1 MPVFLKKLR
10 LTFYVFIGIML
21 YTLMKFCMKMR
32 FFIILS
38 VFSIL
43 YSACGVEPTAQS
55 TIAAVQDETVRRDE
69 PVTRDEQEATPQERP
84 KMGIATPVVLFLTSA
99 AVAGCFFWLHKH
111 CGGKLYRR
119 IVRPDWG
126 ADDWRKYQDFI
137 RTELDNLFNAR
148 NDGWSGNYSKHADDI
163 GSETSSGYRGRRYTE
178 EDFSSKSEETFD
190 DDFRRM
196 WDTIHGEGAYE
207 RDFGWK
213 NRNSRA
219 GQQRGRYHQRGDRQQ
234 ASSHVRNGKD
244 PYGVLGL
251 NRNATPNEI
260 KDKYRELAK
269 QYHPDK
275 NPGDKAAEEK
285 FKEIADAVGILRKQG
300 KVQ

>member
-1 MPVFLKKLR
+1 MVQEACLFFLKLR

-21 YTLMKFCMKMR
+21 YTLMKVCMKMR

-43 YSACGVEPTAQS
+43 CSACGVEPASQTA
-55 TIAAVQDETVRRDE
+55 IADVQGEA
-69 PVTRDEQEATPQERP
+69 VTRDEQEATPQERP

-111 CGGKLYRR
+111 CSNKLYQR

-126 ADDWRKYQDFI
+126 ADDWHKYQDFM
-137 RTELDNLFNAR
+137 RTELGNLFSSRHDRRSYGYGKRA
-148 NDGWSGNYSKHADDI
+148 GKA
-163 GSETSSGYRGRRYTE
+163 GSETSSGYRGRYTE
-178 EDFSSKSEETFD
+178 EDFSSGSEETFD
-190 DDFRRM
+190 DNFKRM
-196 WDTIHGEGAYE
+196 WDTINGEGAYE
-207 RDFGWK
+207 RDFGWQ

-244 PYGVLGL
+244 PYVVLGL

-275 NPGDKAAEEK
+275 NSGDKAAEEK
-285 FKEIADAVGILRKQG
+285 FKEIADAVGILREQG